1 MDSNTPI
8 QATHNPVFWGEIAPC
23 EHIAQFYEHDGVLLD
38 TLAGFVGGG
47 LKQGEG
53 VIVLA
58 TGEHLKALDQR
69 LEASGINLQRPNRRT
84 NILPSLLKKR

>member
-1 MDSNTPI
+1 MNSNVPVPSSQT
-8 QATHNPVFWGEIAPC
+8 PVFWGEIAPC

-58 TGEHLKALDQR
+58 TAEHLKALEQR
-69 LEASGINLQRPNRRT
+69 LEASAWICSSQIEGPVYYG
-84 NILPSLLKKR
+84 SC